1 MQTEQRQILAFL
13 DCGEISLT
21 EAERMLD
28 ATLQGKTGHDKTRL
42 SRLKSWFGSRF
53 GPTLCLAVL
62 AGVGLQPVFAA
73 ILHAGMRV
81 VYSPTLNMLLNRL
94 LEAYL

>member
-13 DCGEISLT
+13 DGGEISVA

-28 ATLQGKTGHDKTRL
+28 ATLQDKTGQGKTRL
-42 SRLKSWFGSRF
+42 SRLKSWLCSRIVT
-53 GPTLCLAVL
+53 TLCAAIL

-73 ILHAGMRV
+73 TLHAGMRV
-81 VYSPTLNMLLNRL
+81 VYGPTLNILLNRL

>member
-13 DCGEISLT
+13 DCGDISLA

-28 ATLQGKTGHDKTRL
+28 STLQNRTRF
-42 SRLKSWFGSRF
+42 SRLKSWLSNRIV
-53 GPTLCLAVL
+53 TTICAAIL
-62 AGVGLQPVFAA
+62 AGAGLQPAFAA
-73 ILHAGMRV
+73 TLHAGMRV
-81 VYSPTLNMLLNRL
+81 VYGPTLNILLNRL

>member
-13 DCGEISLT
+13 DCGEISLA

-28 ATLQGKTGHDKTRL
+28 STLQDKTRL
-42 SRLKSWFGSRF
+42 SRLKSWLGSRF
-53 GPTLCLAVL
+53 GATLCAAVL
-62 AGVGLQPVFAA
+62 VGVGLQPAFAA
-73 ILHAGMRV
+73 TLHAGMRV
-81 VYSPTLNMLLNRL
+81 VYGPTLNILLNRL

>member
-13 DCGEISLT
+13 DCGDISLA

-28 ATLQGKTGHDKTRL
+28 ATLQDKTGQGKTRL
-42 SRLKSWFGSRF
+42 SRLKSWLGSRIVT
-53 GPTLCLAVL
+53 TLCAGVL
-62 AGVGLQPVFAA
+62 AGVGLQPAFAA

-81 VYSPTLNMLLNRL
+81 VYGPTLNILLYRL

>member
-13 DCGEISLT
+13 NYGEISLA

-28 ATLQGKTGHDKTRL
+28 ATLQDKTGQGKTRL
-42 SRLKSWFGSRF
+42 SRLRSWLGGRF
-53 GPTLCLAVL
+53 GVTLCAAVL
-62 AGVGLQPVFAA
+62 AGAGLQPAFAA
-73 ILHAGMRV
+73 TLHAGMRV
-81 VYSPTLNMLLNRL
+81 VYGPTLNILLNRL